1 MPPMPLSRMTL
12 VTVVAERLIAPRIAR
27 ELRDLGARGVTTT
40 DVHGDGTR
48 GVHASEWEGP
58 NVKIETVV
66 PDDIGEAM
74 VAHIAAL
81 YFTHHAVIV
90 YRHAVDVVRSEK
102 YS

>member
-1 MPPMPLSRMTL
+1 MMDLTRMTL
-12 VTVVAERLIAPRIAR
+12 VTVVTERLIAPQIVR
-27 ELRDLGARGVTTT
+27 EMRTLGARGVTTT

-66 PDDIGEAM
+66 PDDIGEALL
-74 VAHIAAL
+74 AHIAAR
-81 YFTHHAVIV
+81 YFAHHAVIV

-102 YS
+102 YG